1 MECKGKRVL
10 CLLVRTCRG
19 LEEGHCPWRGRCRW
33 WRAGRNCP
41 RRCWSRHRAARGS
54 RAEGHGPGRLRQ
66 QRIDRV
72 EFHVEHPK
80 KEVKSPGR
88 PRGCPTAR
96 GRALLAA
103 HHDLGSATAKIG
115 VALEP
120 ERVVT
125 EPVGGFLLPNRHLP
139 VAARTSYCHLRSC
152 TKKINGISVVRG
164 ITFITIKFH

>member
-1 MECKGKRVL
+1 M

-19 LEEGHCPWRGRCRW
+19 LEEGRRWESDYPRWGRCRW
-33 WRAGRNCP
+33 WPEGRNCP
-41 RRCWSRHRAARGS
+41 WRGWGRHRAARRS
-54 RAEGHGPGRLRQ
+54 RAEGHGPSRLRQ

-80 KEVKSPGR
+80 KEVESPGR

-96 GRALLAA
+96 GRALPAA
-103 HHDLGSATAKIG
+103 HHDLGIATAKIG
-115 VALEP
+115 AVLEP
-120 ERVVT
+120 EHVVT

-139 VAARTSYCHLRSC
+139 VAARTSYCHLCSC
-152 TKKINGISVVRG
+152 TERINGNSAVRG